1 MSIAGGPGE
10 VRDPLHG
17 PITLSPAEQ
26 EVVDS
31 AAFQRLR
38 RISQLGFGE
47 ATFPG
52 ATHSRYLHSLGTM
65 HLAGMAFDAVA
76 GGLDGLEEK
85 DRLRLRSV
93 LRLAALLHDVGHP
106 PLSHQLEHRLPP
118 VDLLG
123 LPESLTRLPAGTT
136 RRATH
141 EDMSLMLILQS
152 ELSSTITRAFG
163 PLGISPGHIATVLRG
178 QLHGCAEEDFEI
190 SSRSVLPL
198 MRKLVSGEL
207 DCDRMDYLRRDA
219 YFAGVPYGRFDQDWI
234 LSNLRAVPGEGVWE
248 LGLDAR
254 ALFTFEDFLLSR
266 YHMFMLVYAHQRT
279 LAYDR
284 MLRAFFQSGGV
295 LEYLPPAAAEY
306 LEVDDSFVFAL
317 LKEHGDRPWADRL
330 LRRRPPP
337 LALEVDEDRDDV
349 KPAEIR
355 AALERAEIPYLAAS
369 VHLPLSHYVKDTT
382 HQGGDE
388 PPLFI
393 VSSERALHP
402 GVRPV
407 ADTTDLYD
415 RYRHTPRLFR
425 FYVDEEHMAA
435 LRGLD
440 LSGAGR

>member
-1 MSIAGGPGE
+1 MSVAGGPGE

-65 HLAGMAFDAVA
+65 HLAGLAFDAVA
-76 GGLDGLEEK
+76 GDLDGLQGPQRH
-85 DRLRLRSV
+85 RLRAV

-118 VDLLG
+118 LDLLG
-123 LPESLTRLPAGTT
+123 LPAKLTLLPDGTT

-141 EDMSLMLILQS
+141 EEMSLLLILQS
-152 ELSSTITRAFG
+152 DLSETISGAFA
-163 PLGISPGHIATVLRG
+163 PLGITPGHVATLLRG
-178 QLHGCAEEDFEI
+178 QLHGCAAEDFEV

-234 LSNLRAVPGEGVWE
+234 LSNLRAVPGDGVWE

-295 LEYLPPAAAEY
+295 LDYFPPDPAGY
-306 LEVDDSFVFAL
+306 VEVDDSFVFAL
-317 LKEHGDRPWADRL
+317 LKERADRPWAERL
-330 LRRRPPP
+330 LKRRPPP

-349 KPAEIR
+349 TPAEIR
-355 AALERAEIPYLAAS
+355 AALDRARIPYLVAS
-369 VHLPLSHYVKDTT
+369 VHLPLSHYVKDAA
-382 HQGGDE
+382 HGGADE
-388 PPLFI
+388 PPLYI
-393 VSSERALHP
+393 VSRERALYP

-407 ADTTDLYD
+407 AEATDLYD
-415 RYRHTPRLFR
+415 RYRHTPRLLR